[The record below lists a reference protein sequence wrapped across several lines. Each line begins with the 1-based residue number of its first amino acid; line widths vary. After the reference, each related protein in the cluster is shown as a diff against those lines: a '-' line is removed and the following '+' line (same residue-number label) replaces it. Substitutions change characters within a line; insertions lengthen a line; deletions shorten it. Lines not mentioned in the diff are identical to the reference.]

1 MSPALQPNGLKGSS
15 HLIWLP
21 PLAQWLV
28 PDIGHM
34 ICMIQTGPSQLS
46 PRTFQRGATE
56 IHTYFLLFGCGS
68 LRMCVQSR
76 QCLPWRDRETTW
88 GCWCL
93 WVQSFLRSASS
104 CLSYSSALWVNR
116 FIHFLRHKL
125 GFSLMGKKSSNW
137 RYQWNIFLFVFLPKR
152 QYAVIEGMLVWKQH

>member
-1 MSPALQPNGLKGSS
+1 MSPASLGAPLLLSALQPNGLRGSS

-28 PDIGHM
+28 PDIGYM
-34 ICMIQTGPSQLS
+34 ICMIQTGPSQLY

-68 LRMCVQSR
+68 LRMCAQSR
-76 QCLPWRDRETTW
+76 QCLPWRDREATW

-93 WVQSFLRSASS
+93 RIQSFLRSAST

-116 FIHFLRHKL
+116 FIHFLRHKW
-125 GFSLMGKKSSNW
+125 GFLSWEKRVPTEDTSE
-137 RYQWNIFLFVFLPKR
+137 IFFCLYFYLK
-152 QYAVIEGMLVWKQH
+152 GSML